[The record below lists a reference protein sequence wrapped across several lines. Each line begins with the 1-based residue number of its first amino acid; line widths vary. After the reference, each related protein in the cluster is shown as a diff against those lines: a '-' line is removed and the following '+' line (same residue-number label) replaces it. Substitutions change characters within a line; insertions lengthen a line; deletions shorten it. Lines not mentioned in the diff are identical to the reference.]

1 MSEADRA
8 EGRGALGYVL
18 GATVLAGVIGYVI
31 QAVVP
36 GFTAADEYI
45 TFSVF
50 WSIVYLVV
58 SALSGVQQEV
68 TRAAHVAAPAGGT
81 RTLVGFALLYASGAA
96 VLIVALSPLWAP
108 QVLPPEALADAGGA
122 VVQLV
127 AALAVAAVGYTF
139 VAVLSGALYGVRN
152 WPGVAAMTVSDSVLR
167 LIAIAAALALGA
179 GVAGL
184 GWAVAAP
191 FLLAAAGVWL
201 FTGRGIRASLALD
214 TGMPGL
220 LRNSVRTVGAAVAT
234 GIMISGLPFL
244 LGLTSDRTQPELLA
258 SLILVIT
265 LTRAPLVIP
274 LLALQ
279 SLLIVTFRDAPGRV
293 ATRVRLW
300 GAGLLLVT
308 AVLSALAVVVGPW
321 AIALL
326 YGDRYALPAPA
337 YAAIVASAGLTALLC
352 LTGPAVLAAGDHGR
366 YLLGWAAASASLIG
380 LLLLPLPELERVL
393 LALCASPVVGV
404 LIHATGLVRR
414 RGGVSG

>member
-8 EGRGALGYVL
+8 DGRGALAYVL
-18 GATVLAGVIGYVI
+18 GATVVAGIIGYVI

-36 GFTAADEYI
+36 GFTGADEYI

-68 TRAAHVAAPAGGT
+68 TRAASTGPSAGGP
-81 RTLVGFALLYASGAA
+81 RTLAGFALLYASGAA
-96 VLIVALSPLWAP
+96 ALIVLLSPLWAP
-108 QVLPPEALADAGGA
+108 QVLLPEVLSERGGV

-152 WPGVAAMTVSDSVLR
+152 WPGVAAVTVTDSMLR
-167 LIAIAAALALGA
+167 LIAIVVALALGA
-179 GVAGL
+179 GVASL

-201 FTGRGIRASLALD
+201 FTGHAIRRSLALD
-214 TGMPGL
+214 IGMPGL
-220 LRNSVRTVGAAVAT
+220 LRNSMRTVGAAIAT

-244 LGLTSDRTQPELLA
+244 LGVTSDRTQPELLA

-279 SLLIVTFRDAPGRV
+279 SLLIVTFRDAPDRV
-293 ATRVRLW
+293 VARVRLW

-308 AVLSALAVVVGPW
+308 AVLSALAMFVGPW
-321 AIALL
+321 VIALL
-326 YGDRYALPAPA
+326 YDDRYALPAPA
-337 YAAIVASAGLTALLC
+337 YASIVASAGLTALLC
-352 LTGPAVLAAGDHGR
+352 LTGPAVLAVGQHGR
-366 YLLGWAAASASLIG
+366 YLLGWAAASAALIG
-380 LLLLPLPELERVL
+380 LLLLPLAELERVL
-393 LALCASPVVGV
+393 LALCVSPIVGV
-404 LIHATGLVRR
+404 VIHAAALVRR
-414 RGGVSG
+414 RGELSG

>member
-1 MSEADRA
+1 MSEADPDQ
-8 EGRGALGYVL
+8 GRGALSFVL

-36 GFTAADEYI
+36 AFTGADEYI
-45 TFSVF
+45 IFSVF

-68 TRAAHVAAPAGGT
+68 TRAAHVAAPASGI

-96 VLIVALSPLWAP
+96 VLLVALAPLWAP
-108 QVLPPEALADAGGA
+108 QVLPPGTLVEESG
-122 VVQLV
+122 VVFQLV
-127 AALAVAAVGYTF
+127 SALAVAAVGYTF

-167 LIAIAAALALGA
+167 LIAIAVALALGA

-184 GWAVAAP
+184 GWAVATP
-191 FLLAAAGVWL
+191 FLVAAAGLWL
-201 FTGRGIRASLALD
+201 FTGRSIRASLAID
-214 TGMPGL
+214 TGMSGL
-220 LRNSVRTVGAAVAT
+220 LRNSARTVGAAIAT

-244 LGLTSDRTQPELLA
+244 LGITSDQVQPELLA

-279 SLLIVTFRDAPGRV
+279 SLLIVTFRDAPGRM

-300 GAGLLLVT
+300 GACLVLVA

-321 AIALL
+321 VIALL

-352 LTGPAVLAAGDHGR
+352 LTGPAVLAAGQHGR
-366 YLLGWAAASASLIG
+366 YLLGWAAGSATLIG
-380 LLLLPLPELERVL
+380 FLLLPLPELERVL
-393 LALCASPVVGV
+393 LALCAGPVVGV
-404 LIHATGLVRR
+404 LIHAAGLAR
-414 RGGVSG
+414 RGGGVSV